1 MKAQV
6 LLSIVKLLVYMDTVN
21 SQILSFSL
29 LCSCTLTSVLLGE
42 FALSCQSFSAPCST
56 YSQGISI
63 SLPET
68 TLGADLA
75 TMAIVLPCMCVI
87 SPTFSMG
94 VKAWPSASGMWVK
107 VFME

>member
-1 MKAQV
+1 MKARV

-21 SQILSFSL
+21 SQIVSFSL
-29 LCSCTLTSVLLGE
+29 LCLCTLTSVLLGE
-42 FALSCQSFSAPCST
+42 FALRC
-56 YSQGISI
+56 YSLVLHHVVYSKGISI

-75 TMAIVLPCMCVI
+75 APAIVLPSMCVI
-87 SPTFSMG
+87 SPTFSM
-94 VKAWPSASGMWVK
+94 AQPSASGVWVK